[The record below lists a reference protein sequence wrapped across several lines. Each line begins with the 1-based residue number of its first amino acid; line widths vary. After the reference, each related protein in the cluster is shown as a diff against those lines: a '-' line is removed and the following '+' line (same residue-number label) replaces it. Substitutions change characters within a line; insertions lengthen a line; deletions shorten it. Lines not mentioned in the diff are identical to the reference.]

1 MKTQIESSMMKDGLY
16 KRKGIK
22 MNTFFGSTFIKQE
35 VLEEARIDYPIKLE
49 YYKMKEGEKFG
60 IEIVKKEYRK
70 EGTQIDNEQKE
81 NVSKDEKEIERI
93 LKTLE
98 QNEVTPMGLEEILN
112 DLSI

>member
-1 MKTQIESSMMKDGLY
+1 
-16 KRKGIK
+16 
-22 MNTFFGSTFIKQE
+22 
-35 VLEEARIDYPIKLE
+35 
-49 YYKMKEGEKFG
+49 MKEGEKFG

-112 DLSI
+112 DLVV